1 MQKTGNVN
9 YAFPYKSYFAGTVGY
24 LIKKSAARRFIQ
36 QISQNKPF
44 WLADD
49 FLLFEQN
56 FNIRNKVVR
65 PLMVIENPVLISNLE
80 SVRGSLSN
88 NLLKK
93 LMKYPLKKIFAIKK
107 NLAN

>member
-1 MQKTGNVN
+1 M
-9 YAFPYKSYFAGTVGY
+9 
-24 LIKKSAARRFIQ
+24 I
-36 QISQNKPF
+36 
-44 WLADD
+44 
-49 FLLFEQN
+49 FLLFEQD

-93 LMKYPLKKIFAIKK
+93 LMKYPLKK
-107 NLAN
+107 NLCD

>member
-1 MQKTGNVN
+1 M
-9 YAFPYKSYFAGTVGY
+9 GY

-36 QISQNKPF
+36 QISQNEPF

-49 FLLFEQN
+49 FLLFEQD

-80 SVRGSLSN
+80 SIRGSLSN
-88 NLLKK
+88 NLFKK
-93 LMKYPLKKIFAIKK
+93 LMKYPFKKIFAIKK